1 MEEKLLNLLT
11 AEMPDIDFSSDS
23 LVDDGILD
31 SVLITEIIA
40 HISMEFNVQI
50 PYEEITEENF
60 NSLSAMVALVD
71 KLQK

>member
-31 SVLITEIIA
+31 SVLITEIIS

-50 PYEEITEENF
+50 PYEEVKEENF

>member
-50 PYEEITEENF
+50 SYEEIKEENF
-60 NSLSAMVALVD
+60 NSVSAMASLVSRLE
-71 KLQK
+71 K

>member
-1 MEEKLLNLLT
+1 MEEKLLELLT
-11 AEMPDIDFSSDS
+11 SEMPDVDFSSES

-40 HISMEFNVQI
+40 HISMEFNVHI
-50 PYEEITEENF
+50 PYEEIKEENF
-60 NSLSAMVALVD
+60 NSVSAMASLVS

>member
-50 PYEEITEENF
+50 PYEEIKEENF
-60 NSLSAMVALVD
+60 KSLSAMVALVD